1 MERRLGRGLGS
12 LLGGSTPQTAGA
24 DSEGNRASELPV
36 KDIKPNSQQPRI
48 RFDEAALEGLRD
60 SIKQHGVIQAI
71 AVRRAGEGYELIA
84 GERRLKAAKMAQLE
98 NIPVVIHEDVSD
110 QASLEWAMVENLQRE
125 DLDPIERA
133 KGFQLLMG
141 QLGLKQEEV
150 AARVGLKRSTVTNH
164 LRLLELP
171 EEVQEGLIQGLISM
185 GHARALAGLSRAAQ
199 QVDLL
204 ERAVRQGLSVR
215 QVEKAVRATNSAG
228 HTTPSPKAKSG
239 AGSAHREPWVSDAE
253 ARLREALETQV
264 TVEHRKG
271 GQGQLSIRYHDTEEL
286 DRLLNRLAPRRPL

>member
-12 LLGGSTPQTAGA
+12 LLGGSTPQTASV

-36 KDIKPNSQQPRI
+36 NDIKPNSQQPRI

-71 AVRRAGEGYELIA
+71 AVRRAGDSYELIA

-133 KGFQLLMG
+133 KGFQSMMNRLS
-141 QLGLKQEEV
+141 LKQDQV
-150 AARVGLKRSTVTNH
+150 AERVGLKRSTVTNH

-171 EEVQEGLIQGLISM
+171 EEVQDALIQQLLSM
-185 GHARALAGLSRAAQ
+185 GHARALAGVTNSSKQIALMGK
-199 QVDLL
+199 V
-204 ERAVRQGLSVR
+204 VREGWSVR
-215 QVEKAVRATNSAG
+215 QTERSVQAANADGQPGSKPL
-228 HTTPSPKAKSG
+228 TTSKGQA
-239 AGSAHREPWVSDAE
+239 PWVQDAE
-253 ARLREALETQV
+253 ARMRERLGTQV
-264 TVEHRKG
+264 VIHSRADGGGKITV
-271 GQGQLSIRYHDTEEL
+271 SYHDTEEL
-286 DRLLNRLAPRRPL
+286 DRVMNTIAPRGLI